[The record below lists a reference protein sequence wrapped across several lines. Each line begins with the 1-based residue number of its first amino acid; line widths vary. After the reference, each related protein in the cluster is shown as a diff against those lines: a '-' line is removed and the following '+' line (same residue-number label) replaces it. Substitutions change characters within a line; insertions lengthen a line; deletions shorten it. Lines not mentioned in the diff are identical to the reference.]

1 MFDVS
6 TFFVEVLFL
15 VIGLTLGGWAAVQAR
30 RAQKTN
36 AVKVLSASG
45 ITLQTAGLLFAAVGW
60 LMLASDLSG
69 QSPWTMIMPAAALLC
84 AWLFPWRAVL
94 FAALLS
100 PLYVNM
106 PLPGNAAWSDV
117 LFILTLLTGL
127 SVLFGKSAAQRAESL
142 LPALLAAAWTS
153 GLLQPESLVHQPVPT
168 GHFAQMPSIGFM
180 AAAALLLIVCLR
192 GLAAD
197 RHRSVSLHRGAAFI
211 AAAAAAVAAVWMLPA
226 ASDLLLL
233 SAAILAALSLGGK
246 RLAAAALIAT
256 GGLLFCAA
264 DLFWTA
270 AAPGVNP
277 LLETAKIYGVMGLA
291 FALSSL
297 ALCLRR
303 FSGSSVK
310 MFGFGLQQGFAL
322 AALMITAAAVAF
334 TALNRID
341 LLEHGQSRIVRLVPA
356 DPRDMLL
363 GDFMALRY
371 AFDDEALQVRQSAEA
386 AVHVEGFCL
395 SMRNTQNPPNDASAL
410 NQAETADKLDQWII
424 VGAKLRRDGTV
435 SACPKGT
442 QWELAALAGEPKVP
456 RRWFFPS
463 GEAHR
468 YEPAAAADFRCL
480 GRNCILAG
488 LLNANGEPIAR
499 RAE

>member
-1 MFDVS
+1 
-6 TFFVEVLFL
+6 
-15 VIGLTLGGWAAVQAR
+15 
-30 RAQKTN
+30 
-36 AVKVLSASG
+36 
-45 ITLQTAGLLFAAVGW
+45 
-60 LMLASDLSG
+60 
-69 QSPWTMIMPAAALLC
+69 
-84 AWLFPWRAVL
+84 
-94 FAALLS
+94 
-100 PLYVNM
+100 
-106 PLPGNAAWSDV
+106 
-117 LFILTLLTGL
+117 
-127 SVLFGKSAAQRAESL
+127 
-142 LPALLAAAWTS
+142 
-153 GLLQPESLVHQPVPT
+153 
-168 GHFAQMPSIGFM
+168 
-180 AAAALLLIVCLR
+180 
-192 GLAAD
+192 
-197 RHRSVSLHRGAAFI
+197 
-211 AAAAAAVAAVWMLPA
+211 
-226 ASDLLLL
+226 
-233 SAAILAALSLGGK
+233 
-246 RLAAAALIAT
+246 
-256 GGLLFCAA
+256 
-264 DLFWTA
+264 
-270 AAPGVNP
+270 
-277 LLETAKIYGVMGLA
+277 MGLA

-310 MFGFGLQQGFAL
+310 IFGFGLQQGFAL
-322 AALMITAAAVAF
+322 AALMITAASVAF

-410 NQAETADKLDQWII
+410 NQAETAGKLDQWVIL
-424 VGAKLRRDGTV
+424 GAKLRRDGTV